1 MAATWE
7 KGRNSGD
14 EVSDRGQGQ
23 IMPDS
28 YAMLRNLDL
37 DLVLRMAV
45 RPWRIHWEGGGGIRK
60 MSSNRELPGILCQ

>member
-1 MAATWE
+1 
-7 KGRNSGD
+7 
-14 EVSDRGQGQ
+14 
-23 IMPDS
+23 MPDS